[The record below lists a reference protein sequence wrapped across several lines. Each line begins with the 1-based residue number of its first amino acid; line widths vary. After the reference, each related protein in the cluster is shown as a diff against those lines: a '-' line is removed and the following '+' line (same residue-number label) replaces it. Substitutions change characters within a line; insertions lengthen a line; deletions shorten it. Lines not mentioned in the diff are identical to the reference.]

1 MPEIVT
7 KTSDLSREEW
17 LEFRRKGIGGSDAA
31 VICGLNPWSSLVQL
45 WADKTGRLPEKNENE
60 AMRQGRDFED
70 YVARRF
76 TEATGKKV
84 RRRNAM
90 FRHSEI
96 EFLTANIDREIVG
109 ENAGLECK
117 TTTQFNRSDFENGEI
132 PLYYLCQ
139 CRHYMNVMDY
149 DRMYLAVLVTGSA
162 FYWYVIERDKDE
174 EQALQQLETEF
185 WNEYIIPD
193 VCPPADGTEA
203 TANAL
208 KQIAGEKDGEAAM
221 LDQDEIAAKYFALGE
236 KINALEQ
243 AQETVKQQLIMSMD
257 GYARAFT
264 QNYNISYASSTRSSV
279 DSKALKAQYPE
290 IYRKVCKT
298 SSVRT
303 FRLTER
309 K

>member
-1 MPEIVT
+1 MPEIIT

-17 LEFRRKGIGGSDAA
+17 LKFRRKGIGGSDAA

-45 WADKTGRLPEKNENE
+45 WADKTGRLPEKEDNE
-60 AMRQGRDFED
+60 AMRQGRDLED

-76 TEATGKKV
+76 MEATGKKV

-90 FRHSEI
+90 FRHSKI

-139 CRHYMNVMDY
+139 CRHYMSVMDY

-174 EQALQQLETEF
+174 EQALQQLEIGF
-185 WNEYIIPD
+185 WNDYITPD
-193 VCPPADGTEA
+193 VCPPADGTEP
-203 TANAL
+203 TANTL

-221 LDQDEIAAKYFALGE
+221 LDQDEIAAEYSALGE
-236 KINALEQ
+236 KINVLKQ
-243 AQETVKQQLIMSMD
+243 AQEAIKQQLIMSMD
-257 GYARAFT
+257 GYARGFT
-264 QNYNISYASSTRSSV
+264 KNYNISYATSTRSSV
-279 DSKALKAQYPE
+279 DSKALKTQYPE

-298 SSVRT
+298 NSVRT